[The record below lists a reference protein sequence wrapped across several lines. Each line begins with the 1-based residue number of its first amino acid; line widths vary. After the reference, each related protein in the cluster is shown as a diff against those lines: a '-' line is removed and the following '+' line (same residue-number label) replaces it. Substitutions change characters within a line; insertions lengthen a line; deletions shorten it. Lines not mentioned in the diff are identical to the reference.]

1 MHQSIPGPTAVRGT
15 DRATHRPSTRSSH
28 RPSRLVAVAAV
39 LALLCGLA
47 ACSDDSGDDDTV
59 LGQQDR
65 TQVTAT
71 EARAQEQRILNQ
83 RARAVREDDL
93 DLFLRRVDHSDKALM
108 ARQRRYF
115 RNLVQLPLARLRF
128 RVMDEEWPGLATP
141 KRWGAEVHVPR
152 VRQVTQLE
160 EYDAVPVERII
171 GLAFSFR
178 KGRARIV
185 SDRTAAGK
193 MLYEGTPA
201 PWDLTPVTIR
211 EEPGVLGVFDAETSA
226 SADVVTSAVRDGIA
240 EISRAL
246 PFSWSGRVVVYS
258 VENRRV
264 LASFTDV
271 PGGNLEHLGALTFP
285 TYAESGGQV
294 ASTRM
299 LVLPS
304 SVDAGQPFLGRIT
317 RHELSHIAVGVRDDG
332 APAWVSEGLA
342 EYLGAREIPL
352 RDRIIATSAL
362 DRARVEVTSMPVSK
376 EFNNTDQEWHYA
388 LSWMAC
394 DYIAAT
400 HGEARLWGLVEAM
413 HNGGQGTSDD
423 QQDRVLVQ
431 VLGYDGAELA
441 RRAAMRIRNLYG

>member
-1 MHQSIPGPTAVRGT
+1 M
-15 DRATHRPSTRSSH
+15 
-28 RPSRLVAVAAV
+28 
-39 LALLCGLA
+39 
-47 ACSDDSGDDDTV
+47 
-59 LGQQDR
+59 
-65 TQVTAT
+65 
-71 EARAQEQRILNQ
+71 
-83 RARAVREDDL
+83 
-93 DLFLRRVDHSDKALM
+93 DHSDKALM

-115 RNLVQLPLARLRF
+115 RNLVQLPLAKLRF
-128 RVMDEEWPGLATP
+128 RVTDEEWQGLRTP
-141 KRWGAEVHVPR
+141 KRWGADVHVPR
-152 VRQVTQLE
+152 VRQVIQLE
-160 EYDAVPVERII
+160 DYDAVPVERVV
-171 GLAFSFR
+171 GLVFSFR

-226 SADVVTSAVRDGIA
+226 SADTVTSVVRDGID

-258 VENRRV
+258 VQNPRV

-285 TYAESGGQV
+285 TYAENGGPQV

-304 SVDAGQPFLGRIT
+304 SVEAGQPFLGRIT

-352 RDRIIATSAL
+352 RDRIIPTSAL
-362 DRARVEVTSMPVSK
+362 NRAQSRGHRDAGVEGLQQHRPGVALRAQLDGVRLHRGEPRRVPAV
-376 EFNNTDQEWHYA
+376 
-388 LSWMAC
+388 
-394 DYIAAT
+394 
-400 HGEARLWGLVEAM
+400 G
-413 HNGGQGTSDD
+413 
-423 QQDRVLVQ
+423 
-431 VLGYDGAELA
+431 A
-441 RRAAMRIRNLYG
+441 RRCHAQRWRGDERPPSRTACSCRCSATTGPSWPAAPRRGSATSTAESRLTATGGHTDRDRSVVRTKVEKSDHRCPAQTIRRRGKPT

>member
-1 MHQSIPGPTAVRGT
+1 M
-15 DRATHRPSTRSSH
+15 
-28 RPSRLVAVAAV
+28 
-39 LALLCGLA
+39 
-47 ACSDDSGDDDTV
+47 
-59 LGQQDR
+59 
-65 TQVTAT
+65 
-71 EARAQEQRILNQ
+71 NQ
-83 RARAVREDDL
+83 RVRAVRQQNL

-115 RNLVQLPLARLRF
+115 RNMVQLPLAKLRF
-128 RVMDEEWPGLATP
+128 RVMDEEWQGLRTP
-141 KRWGAEVHVPR
+141 KRWGADVHVPR
-152 VRQVTQLE
+152 VRQVIQLE
-160 EYDAVPVERII
+160 SYDAVPVERVV
-171 GLAFSFR
+171 GLVFSFR

-185 SDRTAAGK
+185 SDQTAAGK

-201 PWDLTPVTIR
+201 PWDLTPVTVR

-226 SADVVTSAVRDGIA
+226 SADTVTSAVRDGID

-258 VENRRV
+258 VRNPRV

-285 TYAESGGQV
+285 TYAESGGPQV

-362 DRARVEVTSMPVSK
+362 DRARAEVTAMPVSK

-394 DYIAAT
+394 DYIAASQRR
-400 HGEARLWGLVEAM
+400 GPAVGARRCHAQRWSGDERRPAGPRPRAGARVRRCRAGSPRSSADPQPLRLSRGSPRRAGIPTTVAALCALWWESPPQPRCPTKM
-413 HNGGQGTSDD
+413 TSPDD
-423 QQDRVLVQ
+423 QPI
-431 VLGYDGAELA
+431 
-441 RRAAMRIRNLYG
+441 RRRGKPT

>member
-1 MHQSIPGPTAVRGT
+1 VG
-15 DRATHRPSTRSSH
+15 
-28 RPSRLVAVAAV
+28 
-39 LALLCGLA
+39 
-47 ACSDDSGDDDTV
+47 CSDDSGEDATPLD
-59 LGQQDR
+59 QKDR

-71 EARAQEQRILNQ
+71 QMRAQEQRILNQ
-83 RARAVREDDL
+83 RARAVRENDL
-93 DLFLRRVDHSDKALM
+93 DLFLRRVDHTDKALM
-108 ARQRRYF
+108 ARQRAYF

-128 RVMDEEWPGLATP
+128 RVMDEEWQGLATP
-141 KRWGAEVHVPR
+141 KRWGPEVHVPR
-152 VRQVTQLE
+152 VRQVIQLE
-160 EYDAVPVERII
+160 EYDAVPVERVT
-171 GLAFSFR
+171 GLVFSFR

-193 MLYEGTPA
+193 MLFEGTPA

-226 SADVVTSAVRDGIA
+226 SADVVTSSVRDGIE

-258 VENRRV
+258 VQNPRV

-271 PGGNLEHLGALTFP
+271 PGGNLQHLGALTFP
-285 TYAESGGQV
+285 TYAENGGPQV

-362 DRARVEVTSMPVSK
+362 GRAQAEVTAMPVSK

-388 LSWMAC
+388 LSWMAF
-394 DYIAAT
+394 DHIAAS
-400 HGEARLWGLVEAM
+400 HGESRVWELVDAM

-423 QQDRVLVQ
+423 EQDRVLVQ

-441 RRAAMRIRNLYG
+441 RRAATRIRNLYG